1 MKLSI
6 EGLIA
11 APFTPLKPN
20 YEVNLDIIPQ
30 YADILLSQGVKHVY
44 ILGTTGEGMSLT
56 VDERMKVAEAWKATN
71 KMTTIMNHI
80 GGNSIEDVKAL
91 AAHSEKIG
99 LDCIGLLAP
108 FYYKCANL
116 DALITYLKQ
125 VASAAPNTPMV
136 YYHYAEKTGVNFH
149 CAELIEQA
157 MANIPTFAGV
167 KFTGW
172 DMGTAIEAKRRFGD
186 KVLIGYGKDEQA
198 VAAYFLG
205 FKTSVGSTYNW
216 CGRLWNKAI
225 QDVKAAR
232 NSDASDR
239 QTLFTQVLEIMFQYG
254 FNDHVNKS
262 MMFYIH
268 GIDMGPVR
276 CPISPISD
284 EKLSKI
290 RSDLDQIQFKQ
301 KCLEE

>member
-1 MKLSI
+1 MIINI

-20 YEVNLDIIPQ
+20 SEINLDIIPD
-30 YADILLSQGVKHVY
+30 YADVLLSQGVDHVY

-56 VDERMKVAEAWKATN
+56 VDERMKVAEAWKKAG
-71 KMTTIMNHI
+71 KMKLIMNHI

-99 LDCIGLLAP
+99 LDCIALLAP
-108 FYYKCANL
+108 FYYKCADLN
-116 DALITYLKQ
+116 ALIRYLQ
-125 VASAAPNTPMV
+125 EVASAAPNTPMV
-136 YYHYAEKTGVNFH
+136 YYHFAEKTGVNFH
-149 CAELIEQA
+149 AADLIEQA
-157 MANIPTFAGV
+157 LENIPTFAGV

-216 CGRLWNKAI
+216 CGSLWNKAI
-225 QDVKAAR
+225 QDVKSKR
-232 NSDASDR
+232 NEQASDR
-239 QTLFTQVLEIMFQYG
+239 QTLFCQVLEIMFQYG

-262 MMFYIH
+262 MMKYIH
-268 GIDMGPVR
+268 GLDMGPVR
-276 CPISPISD
+276 SPISPISD
-284 EKLSKI
+284 DKFVKI
-290 RSDLDQIQFKQ
+290 TAELDKIEFKQ
-301 KCLEE
+301 MCLEK